1 MEKIRFNNKDGNS
14 NVCSNISVYH
24 HLFSKMIKLKYFE
37 LSEFDS
43 PDQENSGVNMDHTFL
58 RMLDKAREIAGIP
71 FKINSAYRSETHN
84 LKVGGVPRSETNR
97 GSSHLYGFAADISCT
112 NSNHRE
118 IIVRSLIKAGFT
130 RLGVAKSFIH
140 VDNDPNKVDALWLY

>member
-1 MEKIRFNNKDGNS
+1 MEEIRFNNKDGNS
-14 NVCSNISVYH
+14 NVRSNISVYH
-24 HLFSKMIKLKYFE
+24 YLFSKMIKLKYFE

>member
-14 NVCSNISVYH
+14 NVRSNIFVYH
-24 HLFSKMIKLKYFE
+24 YLFSKMIKLKYFE

-58 RMLDKAREIAGIP
+58 RMLDKAREIAGIS
-71 FKINSAYRSETHN
+71 FKINSGYRSETHN
-84 LKVGGVPRSETNR
+84 IKVGGVPRSETNR

-118 IIVRSLIKAGFT
+118 IIVRSLIQAGFT

>member
-1 MEKIRFNNKDGNS
+1 MEKIRFNNKDGSS
-14 NVCSNISVYH
+14 NVWNNSAIYYNWFI
-24 HLFSKMIKLKYFE
+24 KMIKLKYFE

-118 IIVRSLIKAGFT
+118 IIVRSLINAGFT

>member
-1 MEKIRFNNKDGNS
+1 MEKIRFNNKDGSS

-24 HLFSKMIKLKYFE
+24 YLFSKMIKLKYFE

-43 PDQENSGVNMDHTFL
+43 PDQENSGVNMDHDFL
-58 RMLDKAREIAGIP
+58 RMLDKAREIAGIS
-71 FKINSAYRSETHN
+71 FKINSGYRSETHN

>member
-1 MEKIRFNNKDGNS
+1 
-14 NVCSNISVYH
+14 
-24 HLFSKMIKLKYFE
+24 MIKLKYFE
-37 LSEFDS
+37 LSEFNS

-58 RMLDKAREIAGIP
+58 RMLDKAREIAGIS
-71 FKINSAYRSETHN
+71 FKINSGYRSETHN

-118 IIVRSLIKAGFT
+118 IIVRSLIQAGFT

>member
-1 MEKIRFNNKDGNS
+1 MEKIRFNNKDGSS
-14 NVCSNISVYH
+14 NVWNNSAIYYNWFI
-24 HLFSKMIKLKYFE
+24 KMIKLKYFE

-43 PDQENSGVNMDHTFL
+43 PDQENSGVNMDHNFL
-58 RMLDKAREIAGIP
+58 RMLDKAREIAGVS
-71 FKINSAYRSETHN
+71 FKINSGYRSETHN

-118 IIVRSLIKAGFT
+118 IIVRSLIQAGFT

>member
-14 NVCSNISVYH
+14 NVRSNIFVYH
-24 HLFSKMIKLKYFE
+24 YLFSKMIKLKYFE

-58 RMLDKAREIAGIP
+58 RMLDKAREIAGIS
-71 FKINSAYRSETHN
+71 FKINSGYRSETHN

-118 IIVRSLIKAGFT
+118 IIVRSLIQAGFS

>member
-1 MEKIRFNNKDGNS
+1 
-14 NVCSNISVYH
+14 
-24 HLFSKMIKLKYFE
+24 MIKLKYFE

-58 RMLDKAREIAGIP
+58 RMLDKAREIAGIS
-71 FKINSAYRSETHN
+71 FKINSGYRSEAHN
-84 LKVGGVPRSETNR
+84 LRVGGVPKTTSNR

-112 NSNHRE
+112 TSNNRE

-130 RLGVAKSFIH
+130 RLGIAKTFMH

>member
-14 NVCSNISVYH
+14 NVCSNIFVYH
-24 HLFSKMIKLKYFE
+24 YLFSKMIKLKYFE

-58 RMLDKAREIAGIP
+58 RMLDKAREIAGIS
-71 FKINSAYRSETHN
+71 FKINSGYRSETHN

>member
-1 MEKIRFNNKDGNS
+1 
-14 NVCSNISVYH
+14 
-24 HLFSKMIKLKYFE
+24 MIKLKYFE

-58 RMLDKAREIAGIP
+58 RMLDKAREIAGIS
-71 FKINSAYRSETHN
+71 FKINSGYRSETHN

-118 IIVRSLIKAGFT
+118 IIVRSLIQAGFT

>member
-58 RMLDKAREIAGIP
+58 RMLDKAREIAGIS
-71 FKINSAYRSETHN
+71 FKINSGYRSETHN